1 MKCSSNMAEK
11 EMTGTMAMVKYFGYR
26 PDGYKDKMGIA
37 GFQIEIKE
45 LTPEDRKELAEGAC
59 KELGVTLKKT
69 S

>member
-1 MKCSSNMAEK
+1 MAEK

-37 GFQIEIKE
+37 GFQIELKE
-45 LTPEDRKELAEGAC
+45 LSPEDRNALADGAC
-59 KELGVTLKKT
+59 KELGVIRKA